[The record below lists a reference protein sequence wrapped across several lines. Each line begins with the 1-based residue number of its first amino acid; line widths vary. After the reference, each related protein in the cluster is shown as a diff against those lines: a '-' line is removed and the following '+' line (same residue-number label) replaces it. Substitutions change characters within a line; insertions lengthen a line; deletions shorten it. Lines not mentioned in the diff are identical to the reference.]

1 MAHASAAELSAAAPA
16 LDFARPVR
24 AGNEAAALRS
34 LLATLEALLAGC
46 PSSDAADRAA
56 LAGAPP
62 EGVPCG
68 AEGGAGDAACA
79 REARAT
85 ALREK
90 TLLLAAR
97 DATLRALRAVRAAR
111 AASAG
116 AAAAPSGEAYQL
128 VGDAGDA
135 GDADDADDADADP
148 LPVLRWERGAG
159 GAAGRARAQARGAEL

>member
-1 MAHASAAELSAAAPA
+1 MAHASGDELSAAAPA

-34 LLATLEALLAGC
+34 LLATLEALLAGY

-62 EGVPCG
+62 QGVPCG

-79 REARAT
+79 REAVAT

-97 DATLRALRAVRAAR
+97 DATLRALRAVRAAS
-111 AASAG
+111 ASAGAAG

-128 VGDAGDA
+128 LDDAGDA
-135 GDADDADDADADP
+135 EDADADP